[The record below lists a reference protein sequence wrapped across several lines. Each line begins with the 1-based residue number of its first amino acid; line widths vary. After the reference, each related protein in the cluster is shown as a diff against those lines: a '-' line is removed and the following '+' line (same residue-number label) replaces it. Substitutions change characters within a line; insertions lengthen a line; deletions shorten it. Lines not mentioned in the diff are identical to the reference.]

1 MKILT
6 TSAGNQTLTFIP
18 REYPSS
24 VKMTLRDTSTNASN
38 SVNSL
43 TLTKSNDKAS
53 ITTAFTVSSAPL
65 VEGRFYDLTI
75 IKGIGANW
83 NTFTTQWEAATDNW
97 ENIIS
102 SEETIYLDKIFCT
115 DQTID
120 QSENSYYDINNGEYT
135 QTTSYPSDDYIIIS

>member
-6 TSAGNQTLTFIP
+6 TSAGNQTLTFVP
-18 REYPSS
+18 REYPTS

-38 SVNSL
+38 SINNL

-53 ITTAFTVSSAPL
+53 ITTAFTVSTAPL
-65 VEGRFYDLTI
+65 VEGRFYDLSI
-75 IKGIGANW
+75 IKGVGANW
-83 NTFTTQWEAATDNW
+83 NTLTTLWEATSDNW
-97 ENIIS
+97 ES
-102 SEETIYLDKIFCT
+102 VTSTETTIYLDKIFCT

>member
-6 TSAGNQTLTFIP
+6 TSAGNQTLTFVP

-38 SVNSL
+38 SINSL

-53 ITTAFTVSSAPL
+53 ITTAFTVSTAPL
-65 VEGRFYDLTI
+65 VEGRFYDLSI
-75 IKGIGANW
+75 IKGVGANW
-83 NTFTTQWEAATDNW
+83 NTVTTLWEATSDNW
-97 ENIIS
+97 ES
-102 SEETIYLDKIFCT
+102 VTSTETTIYLDKIFCT
-115 DQTID
+115 DQTIN

>member
-6 TSAGNQTLTFIP
+6 TSAGNQTLTFVP

-38 SVNSL
+38 SINSL

-53 ITTAFTVSSAPL
+53 ITTAFTVSTAPL
-65 VEGRFYDLTI
+65 VEGRFYDLSI

-83 NTFTTQWEAATDNW
+83 NTVTTLWEATSDNW
-97 ENIIS
+97 ES
-102 SEETIYLDKIFCT
+102 VTSTETTIYLDKIFCT
-115 DQTID
+115 DQTIN